1 MRKLKELLCEGERIY
16 ELTRCASSSVYFIGP
31 ETDDIDRM
39 DILGFLKVRA
49 WKAKQAKEKEAP
61 RQRYIDEV
69 WPRVVP

>member
-1 MRKLKELLCEGERIY
+1 MHDYIYSTYNTLLDAGWR
-16 ELTRCASSSVYFIGP
+16 F
-31 ETDDIDRM
+31 DDIDRM